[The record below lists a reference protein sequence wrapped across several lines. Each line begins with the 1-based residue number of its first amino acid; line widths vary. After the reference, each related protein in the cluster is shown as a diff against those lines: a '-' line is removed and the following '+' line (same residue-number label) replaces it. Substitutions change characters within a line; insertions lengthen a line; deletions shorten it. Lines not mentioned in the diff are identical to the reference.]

1 MRKEL
6 RGRAHGIK
14 PAVHVGKDGISPG
27 LLAEIERTA
36 RSTGIVKI
44 KVLPNAFLSPAE
56 AEAELA
62 AGLPGEFVGRVGRML
77 IYFQEEEA
85 VPPPGP
91 APEKAVRAPRRPVPP
106 RSTPR
111 RPAPSRRAPRKRP

>member
-6 RGRAHGIK
+6 RGRAHGMK

-56 AEAELA
+56 AEIELA

-77 IYFQEEEA
+77 IYFQETE
-85 VPPPGP
+85 P
-91 APEKAVRAPRRPVPP
+91 APDAAPAPAPGARAPRGAAAP
-106 RSTPR
+106 RSAR
-111 RPAPSRRAPRKRP
+111 RRTAPARRAPRKRP

>member
-6 RGRAHGIK
+6 RGRAHGMK
-14 PAVHVGKDGISPG
+14 PAVHVGKDGVSPG

-44 KVLPNAFLSPAE
+44 KVLPNAFLSPAD

-77 IYFQEEEA
+77 IYFQEAE
-85 VPPPGP
+85 PSPDP
-91 APEKAVRAPRRPVPP
+91 ASSPEPAARAPRVAAAP
-106 RSTPR
+106 RSVPR
-111 RPAPSRRAPRKRP
+111 RPAPPRRTPRKRP